1 MVMGKL
7 IGERLTEGRSWIV
20 GRLFVDIAV
29 FLAAS
34 GLEEDGVIVEEK

>member
-20 GRLFVDIAV
+20 GPLFVDIAV
-29 FLAAS
+29 FLAS